1 MPQPS
6 EHLDEPGSGLDTA
19 AANGFLALIDE
30 LEQYVA
36 EATRVPLTG
45 KALLD
50 EDELYAILDQIRRHI
65 PGEIRRALEIVA
77 QEEQLLRDAH
87 QRRDTIIQEAE
98 MKRDRILEDAENR
111 RDIMLAASKQEAEK
125 RVADAKRE
133 AQRLI
138 SETEVLQEAK
148 REAEEILQS
157 ARKAA
162 KELQDGADQYA
173 EATLARLE
181 KTLGEMLAQARQGR
195 QFLLKLRKEATAK
208 VQGKSEQPGQQG

>member
-1 MPQPS
+1 M
-6 EHLDEPGSGLDTA
+6 DAA
-19 AANGFLALIDE
+19 AANGFLSLIDE

-50 EDELYAILDQIRRHI
+50 EDELYAILDQIRRHV

-87 QRRDTIIQEAE
+87 QRRDAILQEAE

-111 RDIMLAASKQEAEK
+111 RDIMLASGKQEAEQL
-125 RVADAKRE
+125 VSDAKRE
-133 AQRLI
+133 AQRLM
-138 SETEVLQEAK
+138 SETEVLQEAR
-148 REAEEILQS
+148 REAEEMMHA
-157 ARKAA
+157 ARRAA
-162 KELQDGADQYA
+162 KELQEGADQYVD
-173 EATLARLE
+173 ATLARME
-181 KTLGEMLAQARQGR
+181 KTLVEMLAQARQGR

>member
-1 MPQPS
+1 M
-6 EHLDEPGSGLDTA
+6 DTS
-19 AANGFLALIDE
+19 AANGFLSLIEE

-50 EDELYAILDQIRRHI
+50 EDELYAILDQIRRHV
-65 PGEIRRALEIVA
+65 PGEIRRAMEIVA

-87 QRRDTIIQEAE
+87 QRRDAILQEAE
-98 MKRDRILEDAENR
+98 MKRDRILEEAENR
-111 RDIMLAASKQEAEK
+111 RDAMLAAAKQEAEQ

-133 AQRLI
+133 AQRLM

-148 REAEEILQS
+148 REAEEMLLA
-157 ARKAA
+157 ARRSA
-162 KELQDGADQYA
+162 KELQEGADQYVDA
-173 EATLARLE
+173 SLARLE
-181 KTLGEMLAQARQGR
+181 KTLAEMLAQARQGR
-195 QFLLKLRKEATAK
+195 QFLIKLRKEATAK